1 MTALSYSAFNLFMFP
16 QLYSL
21 ALISGAVPLRNKSTP
36 QAWAQA
42 LNVGVQAMM
51 RYENWQKGRGT
62 YPPFS
67 VVASIG
73 YISFIPV
80 ILLTLR
86 CYAMRRVYIGP
97 ALRLTAELAR
107 YRDRGFNYW
116 DWTDFPAS

>member
-1 MTALSYSAFNLFMFP
+1 MFP

-36 QAWAQA
+36 EAWAQA

-62 YPPFS
+62 GPPPFS

-80 ILLTLR
+80 IFLTLR
-86 CYAMRRVYIGP
+86 CYAMKRGYK
-97 ALRLTAELAR
+97 LR
-107 YRDRGFNYW
+107 
-116 DWTDFPAS
+116 

>member
-1 MTALSYSAFNLFMFP
+1 MFP

-51 RYENWQKGRGT
+51 RYENWQKDRGI

-67 VVASIG
+67 VVASIV
-73 YISFIPV
+73 YISFTPV
-80 ILLTLR
+80 ILLTLS
-86 CYAMRRVYIGP
+86 CYAMRRVYK
-97 ALRLTAELAR
+97 LR
-107 YRDRGFNYW
+107 
-116 DWTDFPAS
+116 